1 MPESDRKTE
10 ALVGLFII
18 IGLVVLGA
26 LIVQFGRFGERLRNH
41 YPLTVRFEDAAGVI
55 KGSEIRMGGARI
67 GKVAETPSLTENLK
81 VQVELSIHES
91 IRIPEGSSF
100 QIASATLLGDK
111 LIVVTPPADPDGRFL
126 EPGSTLA
133 GGGPSGLDAIQDNAV
148 AVSRDVRRLLGDA
161 ERTIHSVDGAIDDIR
176 IATGALTETMR
187 RINTSLLSDENLANV
202 RATLA
207 HLEQASGSLD
217 PAVGDARTAIA
228 SIEKAAASAG
238 ATFDNA
244 NARIADLAPAIEEIP
259 RAIDSLSEAAD
270 QAAATLDRI
279 EQGQGLLGT
288 LAYDEEVS
296 DDART
301 FIRNLKEQG
310 ILRYRDQETPQDD
323 PRERFQG
330 RRR

>member
-1 MPESDRKTE
+1 MPDSDRKTE

-18 IGLVVLGA
+18 IGLALLGA
-26 LIVQFGRFGERLRNH
+26 LIVQFGRFDDRLRHH
-41 YPLTVRFEDAAGVI
+41 YGLTLLFQDAAGVI
-55 KGSEIRMGGARI
+55 KGSEVRMGGARI
-67 GKVAETPSLTENLK
+67 GKVAETPTLTENLK
-81 VQVELSIHES
+81 VRVELSVHES
-91 IRIPEGSSF
+91 IRIPEGSAF

-111 LIVVTPPADPDGRFL
+111 LIVVTPPTDPDGRFL
-126 EPGSTLA
+126 EPGTTLA

-161 ERTIHSVDGAIDDIR
+161 ERTIQSVDGAIDDIR
-176 IATGALTETMR
+176 TATGQLAETLQR
-187 RINTSLLSDENLANV
+187 VNQSLLSDENLEHF

-207 HLEQASGSLD
+207 NLETASAGLD
-217 PAVGDARTAIA
+217 PTVGEARSAIA
-228 SIEKAAASAG
+228 AIEKAAASAG
-238 ATFDNA
+238 STFDSA
-244 NARIADLAPAIEEIP
+244 NQSIASLGPAIDDIP
-259 RAIDSLSEAAD
+259 QAIDSLTRTAD

-310 ILRYRDQETPQDD
+310 ILRYRDQETPTDD